1 MKSSFRTAGI
11 ALGLMVFFQGC
22 SRAAPPKPLDSALC
36 QSAPTIDG
44 VIGADEWRDAPVI
57 AFELTMIRLDP
68 AATEKRP
75 CELRVMNSANALY
88 VALKVPDQ
96 TIDNSLAPLMLDAAI
111 IGFCQGDRVK
121 AHDDRKAIA
130 QGIYRDKYV
139 AAPGK
144 GDDDDARQDGRGV
157 MSRDKGV
164 SSFEWAI
171 PLDSGDNDD
180 LRTKPGDSFR
190 FNVAY
195 FDALQLPMTKT
206 RMGGFHGLH
215 LDNADE
221 WGILRL
227 AANVKNDGGTAFQ
240 APAWV
245 KALGARLKSVSPS
258 RVHVTSAE
266 LVSGSSPPTA
276 KVFVSFTYRDPQ
288 GNAKEAQ
295 AKLFVPES
303 VHTQGNARRPMF
315 FAAGY
320 ELPDGVEQYY
330 TGRGW
335 VVVSPRA
342 LETNPLIRT
351 MNPDVALLHLART
364 LPWVDD
370 TRIVIGGGSAGGW
383 MTLLLAAET
392 FPLAGAAPDVP
403 PVNWGYN
410 GAYFFKQLEK
420 AGLDGGKTAK
430 VPAVFAVGSLLKPCL
445 SVYGENYDD
454 SAWFAASPIAQVS
467 TITCP
472 VSVYFSTA
480 DMLVPMNQVGARWVQ
495 PFEKSQFPDGFTMDP
510 EKLIT
515 SREGRL
521 RLLNVLPAS
530 TYEIFN
536 LPVPAGTAR
545 HNSPGTSGNAT
556 ACELPMS
563 ADKQWSI
570 AIIDEGPPIPTID
583 HRKYNV
589 GLTRNAFLERIV
601 TGKIAPNQ
609 LTATKL
615 ERLMDR
621 YVGKEWL
628 PSRLK
633 QLDFPEGERADV
645 VRGLQT
651 YAAAS
656 PENARRFRELY
667 ARLPANRQV
676 LDRTIFNDL
685 EGAQPVQ

>member
-1 MKSSFRTAGI
+1 
-11 ALGLMVFFQGC
+11 
-22 SRAAPPKPLDSALC
+22 
-36 QSAPTIDG
+36 
-44 VIGADEWRDAPVI
+44 
-57 AFELTMIRLDP
+57 
-68 AATEKRP
+68 
-75 CELRVMNSANALY
+75 
-88 VALKVPDQ
+88 
-96 TIDNSLAPLMLDAAI
+96 
-111 IGFCQGDRVK
+111 
-121 AHDDRKAIA
+121 
-130 QGIYRDKYV
+130 
-139 AAPGK
+139 
-144 GDDDDARQDGRGV
+144 
-157 MSRDKGV
+157 
-164 SSFEWAI
+164 
-171 PLDSGDNDD
+171 
-180 LRTKPGDSFR
+180 
-190 FNVAY
+190 
-195 FDALQLPMTKT
+195 
-206 RMGGFHGLH
+206 
-215 LDNADE
+215 
-221 WGILRL
+221 
-227 AANVKNDGGTAFQ
+227 
-240 APAWV
+240 
-245 KALGARLKSVSPS
+245 
-258 RVHVTSAE
+258 
-266 LVSGSSPPTA
+266 
-276 KVFVSFTYRDPQ
+276 
-288 GNAKEAQ
+288 
-295 AKLFVPES
+295 
-303 VHTQGNARRPMF
+303 
-315 FAAGY
+315 
-320 ELPDGVEQYY
+320 
-330 TGRGW
+330 
-335 VVVSPRA
+335 
-342 LETNPLIRT
+342 
-351 MNPDVALLHLART
+351 
-364 LPWVDD
+364 
-370 TRIVIGGGSAGGW
+370 
-383 MTLLLAAET
+383 LLAAET